1 MVLVENIIHLIK
13 PPIGEQPEGNLDA
26 LGKLD
31 EATKKLFANLDRL
44 GENIKKLKEENKR
57 LREICGITVSEE
69 PLILT
74 KDMEV
79 KDGHK

>member
-1 MVLVENIIHLIK
+1 MTNKIE

-44 GENIKKLKEENKR
+44 GENIKQLEADCEKLFEENQDMRRKK
-57 LREICGITVSEE
+57 GTV
-69 PLILT
+69 L
-74 KDMEV
+74 
-79 KDGHK
+79 

>member
-1 MVLVENIIHLIK
+1 MTNKIE
-13 PPIGEQPEGNLDA
+13 PPKGEQPEGNLDS

-31 EATKKLFANLDRL
+31 EATKKLFAILDRL
-44 GENIKKLKEENKR
+44 GENIKKLKQENKR

>member
-1 MVLVENIIHLIK
+1 MTNKIE

-69 PLILT
+69 QLILT

>member
-1 MVLVENIIHLIK
+1 MTNKIE
-13 PPIGEQPEGNLDA
+13 PSIGEQPEGNLDA

>member
-1 MVLVENIIHLIK
+1 MTNKIQ

-31 EATKKLFANLDRL
+31 EATKRLFANLDKL
-44 GENIKKLKEENKR
+44 GENIKQLKEENKR
-57 LREICGITVSEE
+57 LREICGITISEE

-79 KDGHK
+79 EDGYK

>member
-1 MVLVENIIHLIK
+1 MTNKIE
-13 PPIGEQPEGNLDA
+13 PPIGEQPEGNLDS

-79 KDGHK
+79 KYGHK

>member
-1 MVLVENIIHLIK
+1 MCIR
-13 PPIGEQPEGNLDA
+13 DS
-26 LGKLD
+26 
-31 EATKKLFANLDRL
+31 LDRL

>member
-1 MVLVENIIHLIK
+1 MAANEIH
-13 PPIGEQPEGNLDA
+13 PPIGEKPEGDLDA
-26 LGKLD
+26 LGKLED
-31 EATKKLFANLDRL
+31 VTKKLFANLDRL

-57 LREICGITVSEE
+57 LRELCGITVSEE

-74 KDMEV
+74 PDMEV

>member
-1 MVLVENIIHLIK
+1 MTNKIQ

-31 EATKKLFANLDRL
+31 EATKKLFANLDKL
-44 GENIKKLKEENKR
+44 GENIKQLKEENKR
-57 LREICGITVSEE
+57 LREICGITISEE

-79 KDGHK
+79 EDGYK